1 MVVGGFRSDNK
12 ASLRRGHEA
21 HRPFCSSDIRACG
34 TERGL
39 KLVVAPVRISE
50 PAPQEHHQ
58 AWRSTCSSEV
68 LGRFP
73 ETILRCTGEEGERV
87 WIPTVLRVIL
97 SPWNMADS

>member
-1 MVVGGFRSDNK
+1 MVVGGFHSDNK

-39 KLVVAPVRISE
+39 KLVVASVRISE

-58 AWRSTCSSEV
+58 VWRSTCSSEV
-68 LGRFP
+68 GRFL

-87 WIPTVLRVIL
+87 RIPTVLRVIL